1 MAADSTVEEKAMKD
15 TATRYMRLVNLHNEC
30 EKLHAR
36 YVHWLERRQMGHA
49 YEVEMRA
56 LASTVED
63 LLHGARS
70 MRDMGAA
77 GEEYTLPTFAFTV
90 LQRKL
95 DELKGTLDRIER
107 VERSKGTEKKI
118 KW

>member
-1 MAADSTVEEKAMKD
+1 MKD
-15 TATRYMRLVNLHNEC
+15 TANKYMRLVNLHNEC

-36 YVHWLERRQMGHA
+36 YIHWLERRQMGHA
-49 YEVEMRA
+49 YEVEMRS

-63 LLHGARS
+63 LFHSARGV
-70 MRDMGAA
+70 RDMGGTA
-77 GEEYTLPTFAFTV
+77 EEYTLPVFAFNV
-90 LQRKL
+90 LKRKL

-107 VERSKGTEKKI
+107 SERNVETEKKI